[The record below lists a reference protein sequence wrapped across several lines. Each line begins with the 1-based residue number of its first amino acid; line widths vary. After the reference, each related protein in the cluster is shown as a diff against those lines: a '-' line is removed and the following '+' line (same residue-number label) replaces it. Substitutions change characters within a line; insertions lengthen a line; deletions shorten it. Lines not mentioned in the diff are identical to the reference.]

1 MHMHTLYLVVMEG
14 RPHSDDDIW
23 TNTWRGWG
31 EGATW
36 PPGGENIPVTE
47 SSAKALRQEQ
57 VYSVQSHLLSQ
68 EVSFS
73 KFKKIQFIKNMLS
86 DHSGHK
92 LK

>member
-14 RPHSDDDIW
+14 L
-23 TNTWRGWG
+23 TVMMTFEQTL
-31 EGATW
+31 EGVEGKE
-36 PPGGENIPVTE
+36 PCGHLGENIPVRG
-47 SSAKALRQEQ
+47 SSAKALKQEH
-57 VYSVQSHLLSQ
+57 VYSVHSHLLSH

-86 DHSGHK
+86 DHIGHK